1 MARSQGASQLD
12 EARSNE
18 GLPRS
23 EPPNTTILAPAQT
36 EPKPASKL
44 TYGRTALLTL
54 GLMLALLT
62 VGLLLTLGWA
72 SLLGWLVT
80 RLIPSLLS

>member
-1 MARSQGASQLD
+1 MVGSDRTSQLD
-12 EARSNE
+12 EARPSE

-23 EPPNTTILAPAQT
+23 QPPNTLMPAPAQT

-44 TYGRTALLTL
+44 TYGRV
-54 GLMLALLT
+54 ALLT
-62 VGLLLTLGWA
+62 VGLLLTLHTLGLLLTLGWA

-80 RLIPSLLS
+80 RLTPSLLS